1 MMNFSKSKSFND
13 KASSLIPGGAH
24 TYSKGNDQFPE
35 LSPNFIVKGKGA
47 IVEDIDGNEFIDWG
61 MGLRSV
67 CLGHAYEP
75 VLDAVREQLQ
85 YGVNFTRPSPIEYE
99 VAHLIS
105 NIIPCAEMVKFAKNG
120 SDVTTAAV
128 RLARAYTQKDIVVR
142 CIDQPFFSVDDWF
155 IGDTAVNAGVPKAIQ
170 SLTKRF
176 SYNDIASLENILE
189 QNENNVACVILEPSS
204 TQEPKSDFLKK
215 LRQLTAKH
223 GVVLIFDEIIS
234 GFRWNV
240 GGAQTY
246 YGVTPDLATFGKS
259 MANGFAISALCGKRD
274 LMKLGGLDHDQERVF
289 LLSTTYGG
297 ETHSLA
303 AAKKTIEILRDQN
316 FIGENWEVGNKLVSE
331 FNALAKQFDVINYLN
346 MDGVA
351 ISPYI
356 NFLNEKGQTDLN
368 LRTLFLQETIAR
380 GVLIPYISISASHR
394 GNIVDRTLDVCK
406 EVMPIMQKA
415 ISKGSTEGLLV
426 GSACKPVFRKYNS

>member
-1 MMNFSKSKSFND
+1 MDFSKSKNLNE
-13 KASSLIPGGAH
+13 KVLKLIPGGAH

-35 LSPNFIVKGKGA
+35 LSPNFIKSGKGA
-47 IVEDIDGNEFIDWG
+47 LIKDIDGNEFIDWG

-75 VLDAVREQLQ
+75 VLDAVREQLN

-99 VAHLIS
+99 VAELIS
-105 NIIPCAEMVKFAKNG
+105 SIVPSCEMIKFAKNG

-128 RLARAYTQKDIVVR
+128 RLARAYTGRNIVVR

-155 IGDTAVNAGVPKAIQ
+155 IGDTAVNAGIPKEVK

-176 SYNDIASLENILE
+176 SYNDISSLENILQE
-189 QNENNVACVILEPSS
+189 NENQVACVILEPAS
-204 TQEPKSDFLKK
+204 TIKPQLDFLKDLRK
-215 LRQLTAKH
+215 LTQKH

-234 GFRWNV
+234 GFRWHV

-259 MANGFAISALCGKRD
+259 MANGFAISALCGKKE
-274 LMKLGGLDHDQERVF
+274 LMELGGLNHKKEKVF

-303 AAKKTIEILRDQN
+303 AAKKTIEILRDES
-316 FIGENWEVGNKLVSE
+316 FIDENWDVGNRLKKE
-331 FNALAKQFDVINYLN
+331 FNLLASKLNVLDYVN
-346 MDGVA
+346 MDGIA

-356 NFLNEKGQTDLN
+356 NFKDKNGKVDLN

-394 GNIVDRTLDVCK
+394 GEIVDKTIDVLK
-406 EVMPIMQKA
+406 DVMPVMQKA
-415 ISKGSTEGLLV
+415 IEKGSTDGLLV
-426 GSACKPVFRKYNS
+426 GEACKPVFRKFN